1 MSKFWHKTLF
11 WKNVERTLLIFTGPT
26 IVGLHEFGASDGWV
40 RLSAAISFAAAALAI
55 WMTDHNNNGKIDL
68 FE

>member
-1 MSKFWHKTLF
+1 MSKFWRKTLF

-40 RLSAAISFAAAALAI
+40 RASAMIGFLAAILAI
-55 WMTDHNNNGKIDL
+55 WMTDHNNNGTPDI